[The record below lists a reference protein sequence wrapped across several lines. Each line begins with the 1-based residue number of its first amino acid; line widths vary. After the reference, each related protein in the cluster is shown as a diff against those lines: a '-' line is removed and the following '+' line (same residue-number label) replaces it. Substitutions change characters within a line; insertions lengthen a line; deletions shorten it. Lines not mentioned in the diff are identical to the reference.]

1 VTEAALADEELLATL
16 DGRRIELGIDRDNRL
31 LDRRLGGRLWGGLL
45 RADQRGHAQHQ
56 TPDQ

>member
-31 LDRRLGGRLWGGLL
+31 LGGRLRGLLRLL